1 MKPAVPPEVGS
12 ERVASWPIDI
22 HRHDRVRC
30 HVCGSRS
37 GGCHARCRDCWGGYN
52 EGCAQVLRFVS
63 FPFVGV
69 VGVGRSRVARVV
81 VIVALVVVTVGGV
94 SDA

>member
-1 MKPAVPPEVGS
+1 MIVCVVMSLVRVVVAVTLVVVTVG
-12 ERVASWPIDI
+12 E
-22 HRHDRVRC
+22 
-30 HVCGSRS
+30 GSKGS
-37 GGCHARCRDCWGGYN
+37 N

-81 VIVALVVVTVGGV
+81 VIVALVVVTVGEV

>member
-1 MKPAVPPEVGS
+1 MTYTVMIVCVVMSVVRVVVAVTLVVVTVG
-12 ERVASWPIDI
+12 E
-22 HRHDRVRC
+22 
-30 HVCGSRS
+30 GS
-37 GGCHARCRDCWGGYN
+37 D

-81 VIVALVVVTVGGV
+81 VIVALVVVTVGEV